1 MMYSDY
7 LIDQITSPIYEQV
20 GQKLLSLA
28 ENEETRRKM
37 NGILYEGGFDNFSI
51 NGEYAMEREV
61 LFKNNPTI
69 EAQKRL
75 NMSYLLLTNPKMLEE
90 MQQTGAVF
98 FHGTNANALPS
109 ILKYGINSVDKSRE
123 NNIEVTTG
131 EEWSRAQGK
140 RNFVSVTDCLDVAL
154 NYAGINPNIENTQNS
169 LLNFGIVVGVSFQ
182 NMADIKTTRVSSDIP
197 EVGVIENL
205 PLDHIK
211 FLAVPKDKEEFVK
224 KLIGQKNIEIVGM
237 DLDDIFYNLDFHSKL
252 EILESTK
259 ENSIPTRTTQNT
271 FTKQE
276 IKKVVQGR
284 RISKIKEIF
293 DNLKHI
299 AHNRF
304 EKNTYK
310 NDIDERS

>member
-28 ENEETRRKM
+28 ENEETKRKM

-75 NMSYLLLTNPKMLEE
+75 NMSYLLLTNPKMLEV

-131 EEWSRAQGK
+131 EEWSRVQGK
-140 RNFVSVTDCLDVAL
+140 RNFVSVTDCIDVAL

-237 DLDDIFYNLDFHSKL
+237 DLDDIFYNLDFRSKL

-259 ENSIPTRTTQNT
+259 ENSIPTRTTPKT

-276 IKKVVQGR
+276 VKKVVQGR

-293 DNLKHI
+293 DNLKYI

-304 EKNTYK
+304 EKNTEK